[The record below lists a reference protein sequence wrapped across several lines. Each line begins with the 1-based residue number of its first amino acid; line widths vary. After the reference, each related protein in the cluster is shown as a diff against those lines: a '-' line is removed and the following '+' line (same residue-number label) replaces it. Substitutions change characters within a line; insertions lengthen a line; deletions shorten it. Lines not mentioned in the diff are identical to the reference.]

1 MEQFVHIL
9 FTHAFVVLA
18 SSVQCFTQISLGEM
32 QKRTQL
38 LAIIGD
44 TIIPVVP
51 YQLLI
56 QLFYQFL
63 HGQVVISIQPF
74 LRGF

>member
-18 SSVQCFTQISLGEM
+18 SSVQCFAQISLGKM
-32 QKRTQL
+32 QKRTQFL
-38 LAIIGD
+38 SIIGD
-44 TIIPVVP
+44 SIIPVVS

-56 QLFYQFL
+56 QLLYQFPSQAG
-63 HGQVVISIQPF
+63 HYWHTAIPS
-74 LRGF
+74 